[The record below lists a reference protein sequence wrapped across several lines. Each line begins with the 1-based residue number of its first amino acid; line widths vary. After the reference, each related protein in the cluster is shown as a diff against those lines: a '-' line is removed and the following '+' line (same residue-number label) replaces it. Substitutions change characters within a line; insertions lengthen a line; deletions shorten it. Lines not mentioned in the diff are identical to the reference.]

1 MMIKRDLNVNDTLFN
16 KKFVKRFYFM
26 WTIYFNDKI
35 DKSEKLFRSS
45 AKSFAK
51 ICVTQATVHL

>member
-16 KKFVKRFYFM
+16 KKFVKK
-26 WTIYFNDKI
+26 TNYFNDKI

>member
-1 MMIKRDLNVNDTLFN
+1 
-16 KKFVKRFYFM
+16 M